1 MASPIT
7 QIERLLKIILRSMN
21 KLTQFKNSSLS
32 CRVSHYYCSGCHY
45 AESGHTDYRYAGCR
59 DNLRNYKLEPTSYT
73 RYDSKLICRTGLA
86 ASRNRSVL
94 NELWL
99 FSLQVRVTA
108 GPNLRGPIFNQVSM
122 LLKISS
128 LNKKLDKLQRLSL
141 ASLSGLVSGAFPSG
155 EHQIGC
161 FVKRENYSF
170 SVKSS

>member
-1 MASPIT
+1 
-7 QIERLLKIILRSMN
+7 MN

-32 CRVSHYYCSGCHY
+32 CLVSHYYCSGCHY
-45 AESGHTDYRYAGCR
+45 AESGHTDCRYAGCR
-59 DNLRNYKLEPTSYT
+59 DIVRNYELAYRNT

-94 NELWL
+94 NEIWL

-128 LNKKLDKLQRLSL
+128 LEKAR
-141 ASLSGLVSGAFPSG
+141 
-155 EHQIGC
+155 
-161 FVKRENYSF
+161 
-170 SVKSS
+170 